1 MSWNFYCIKKSFEG
15 NSISILVV
23 LVDGIC
29 VICPDYN
36 ETIMNMVHVLK
47 QTSLEQLWVTT
58 RPHLREELQDN
69 LQQLSNNLQPFT
81 EFE

>member
-36 ETIMNMVHVLK
+36 EKVMGMLHVLK

-58 RPHLREELQDN
+58 RPHLRDELQDN